1 MSDKKR
7 TYSGAE
13 PTIRRLQGA
22 ILYPHDVQ
30 AETVTDEDG
39 TGRTQYSYTTLR
51 VPDHGQQ
58 IEDTATF
65 ALENYA
71 DLRRG
76 MYADMSEQLDMQ
88 YHGTW
93 DAHVEEVKAAFPK
106 PEA

>member
-1 MSDKKR
+1 MTKR
-7 TYSGAE
+7 TYSDDVPAL
-13 PTIRRLQGA
+13 RRLQGA

-30 AETVTDEDG
+30 AGAVTDEDG
-39 TGRTQYSYTTLR
+39 TERTQYSYVTLR

-58 IEDTATF
+58 IEDAAAF

-71 DLRRG
+71 ALRKG
-76 MYADMSEQLDMQ
+76 MYADVPEQLDMR

-93 DAHVEEVKAAFPK
+93 DAHVAAVKAAFPK